1 MIPHYSCLT
10 LSRLSSLGMIGNMTS
25 GRDSASTG
33 NLNCEIIGLEQL
45 CACQSR
51 QSQPPES
58 EAGTESSHK
67 RLCDHPVE
75 QGEKY

>member
-1 MIPHYSCLT
+1 MIPHHSCLT
-10 LSRLSSLGMIGNMTS
+10 LSRLPSLSVIGNMTS
-25 GRDSASTG
+25 GPDSASTG
-33 NLNCEIIGLEQL
+33 NLNCEIIGQL

-58 EAGTESSHK
+58 EAGTKSSHK
-67 RLCDHPVE
+67 RLCDHPVK